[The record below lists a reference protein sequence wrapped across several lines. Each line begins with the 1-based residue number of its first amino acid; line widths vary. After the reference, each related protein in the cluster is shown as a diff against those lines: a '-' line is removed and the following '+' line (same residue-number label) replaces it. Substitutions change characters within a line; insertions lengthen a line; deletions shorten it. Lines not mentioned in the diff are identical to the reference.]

1 MSKNEVRDSL
11 AGSLALDRDDLVS
24 YDTAQLDT
32 MLSRYAEHFINL
44 DGLELTD
51 GMAVSPEGVLTRDG
65 VAITTRDAVQEH
77 GATIILAMILDAL
90 TRDARADAD

>member
-11 AGSLALDRDDLVS
+11 AIGLAVDRDDLVI
-24 YDTAQLDT
+24 YDTVQLDT

-51 GMAVSPEGVLTRDG
+51 GFAVSPEGVLVRDG
-65 VAITTRDAVQEH
+65 VAITTRDAVQEL
-77 GATIILAMILDAL
+77 GATVILDMILDAL
-90 TRDARADAD
+90 TRDARADVG